1 VIVARERLI
10 AGAAMVGALAV
21 GALATTVPV
30 LGISATV
37 ILLAVIY
44 AYSFPDQLLRLWL
57 ALAAVMLSGYA
68 FIGKGFAYL
77 GRPPLYIGE
86 IALGIGLLALLVRG
100 RASSVMRS
108 PIAAILAAFGL
119 WGAARTVPYM
129 SEYGIEALRD
139 AALWGYGAFSLI
151 VLALLS
157 RAESF
162 ARIIKLYWRVFRW
175 LPFCAPVFSLAS
187 MLAGDSIP
195 FVPGTQQ
202 PIFGF
207 KPGDLAVHL
216 AGAGV
221 FMMLG
226 LSASDRRVGERTR
239 SDWLWWG
246 VWMASIMFAVSFSR
260 GGLLAAVLAF
270 GIVVTLRPHARWWK
284 PALAAVLVSGVLIV
298 FDVSFDFGATR
309 KVSAR
314 QLAANVI
321 SITDSRQDVS
331 LSGTREWRL
340 AWWTKII
347 GYTVHGD
354 YFWTGKGFGVNL
366 ADDDGFQDGV
376 VSFSPNRSPHSVQ
389 MTVLARTGVPG
400 LCLWILLQTAFGL
413 SLVRAYVR
421 TRREGR
427 DWWGRITLWILAYWI
442 ALLVNGSFDVY
453 IEGPQGGI
461 WFWCIFGLGLA
472 ALRAQREEQTRYRQP
487 IVSSLA
493 PRSAARLDGYGAPSG
508 ADLLG

>member
-1 VIVARERLI
+1 
-10 AGAAMVGALAV
+10 
-21 GALATTVPV
+21 
-30 LGISATV
+30 
-37 ILLAVIY
+37 
-44 AYSFPDQLLRLWL
+44 
-57 ALAAVMLSGYA
+57 
-68 FIGKGFAYL
+68 
-77 GRPPLYIGE
+77 
-86 IALGIGLLALLVRG
+86 
-100 RASSVMRS
+100 
-108 PIAAILAAFGL
+108 
-119 WGAARTVPYM
+119 
-129 SEYGIEALRD
+129 
-139 AALWGYGAFSLI
+139 
-151 VLALLS
+151 
-157 RAESF
+157 
-162 ARIIKLYWRVFRW
+162 
-175 LPFCAPVFSLAS
+175 
-187 MLAGDSIP
+187 
-195 FVPGTQQ
+195 
-202 PIFGF
+202 
-207 KPGDLAVHL
+207 
-216 AGAGV
+216 
-221 FMMLG
+221 
-226 LSASDRRVGERTR
+226 
-239 SDWLWWG
+239 
-246 VWMASIMFAVSFSR
+246 
-260 GGLLAAVLAF
+260 
-270 GIVVTLRPHARWWK
+270 
-284 PALAAVLVSGVLIV
+284 V
-298 FDVSFDFGATR
+298 FDVSFDFGTTR

-413 SLVRAYVR
+413 SLVRAYLR
-421 TRREGR
+421 TRRDGR

-487 IVSSLA
+487 VVSSLV
-493 PRSAARLDGYGAPSG
+493 PRMTARPDSYGAPSS
-508 ADLLG
+508 ADLFR